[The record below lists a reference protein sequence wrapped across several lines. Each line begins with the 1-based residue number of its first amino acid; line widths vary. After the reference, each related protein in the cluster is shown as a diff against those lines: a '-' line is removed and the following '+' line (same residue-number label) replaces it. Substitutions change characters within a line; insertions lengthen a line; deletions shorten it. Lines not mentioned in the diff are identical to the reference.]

1 MRVVN
6 LLSTYNEREN
16 IGPMIEYLD
25 DLDKKLK
32 KHEFVNLVVDSHS
45 PDGTGDLVRKM
56 MKTRKNLH
64 LLETPRGLGISLIQ
78 GYKYAMKKLKADI
91 VIPNDVDFQWHPK
104 YIPQML
110 EKIEEGYDV
119 VVPSRHVPGGKD
131 NFDAFRKLTHFVSN
145 TLVNHY
151 WAGIREVKDLAGNFK
166 AIRVKGILEK
176 VNLNKLDVRG
186 YVIQP
191 TMIYEL
197 SKTGAKFCEIPAVYG
212 ERRAGKTKVG
222 VNIQFIKDVIETV
235 LNATKIR
242 IERSQQVIKFAIVGF
257 IGFIVNTVGL
267 ELFVFL
273 GIRPSISGMMGAE
286 LAIISNFIL
295 NNFWTFAAKKIVS
308 LRKAPIKFLQFNLTS
323 IGAVLI
329 QGTTIELGTLLFGGL
344 MNSLFSGFLTPFWGN
359 NGYRFFYI
367 MGIGFGLI
375 WNYFAYTTFIWKTR
389 QSKLFGWL
397 QKRLG

>member
-6 LLSTYNEREN
+6 LLSTYNEKEN

-25 DLDKKLK
+25 DLDKKLPK
-32 KHEFVNLVVDSHS
+32 YEFVNLVADSRS
-45 PDGTGDLVRKM
+45 PDGTGDIVREM

-78 GYKYAMKKLKADI
+78 GYKHAMEKLKADI

-104 YIPQML
+104 YIPEML
-110 EKIEEGYDV
+110 KKIEEGYDV

-166 AIRVKGILEK
+166 AIKVKGILEK
-176 VNLNKLDVRG
+176 VNFNRLDVKG
-186 YVIQP
+186 FVIQP

-197 SKTGAKFCEIPAVYG
+197 SKTGAKFCEIPAIYG

-242 IERSQQVIKFAIVGF
+242 IERSAQFIRFAIVGF
-257 IGFIVNTVGL
+257 IGFIVNALGL
-267 ELFVFL
+267 ELFYRL
-273 GIRPSISGMMGAE
+273 GLPPGPAAALGAE
-286 LAIISNFIL
+286 MAIISNFTL
-295 NNFWTFAAKKIVS
+295 NNYWTFAKKRITKPG
-308 LRKAPIKFLQFNLTS
+308 RAIYKFFQFNLTS
-323 IGAVLI
+323 LGAVVI
-329 QGTTIELGTLLFGGL
+329 QGVVVGVLAFIFGDQWRQIYL
-344 MNSLFSGFLTPFWGN
+344 VIAVGFFVLP
-359 NGYRFFYI
+359 Y
-367 MGIGFGLI
+367 
-375 WNYFAYTTFIWKTR
+375 NYFMYTVFIWKTR
-389 QSKLFGWL
+389 KIPLLSKLQEKVG
-397 QKRLG
+397 